1 MEYVIYCDE
10 SDSVG
15 QYYGNFYGGLLVRS
29 TDIEVAVRA
38 LEAKKAELNLEREL
52 KWQRVTSNYLD
63 KYLEFSELLFD
74 LIANDTLKV
83 RVMFTQNI
91 HRTGRYDDYRRENK
105 YFLLYYQFI
114 KHAFGL
120 RYSPTQD
127 IGARVRVY
135 LDKMPDTREKVESF
149 KNHLESL
156 NKNSSLRQNK
166 ILFQKEQI
174 AEIDSRHHV
183 LAQSLDIILGAMQF
197 RLNDKHLEKPEG
209 KLIRGKR
216 TIAKEK
222 LYKYINERIR
232 EIHPGF
238 NIGVSTG
245 TKGEVSNRWHHPYRH
260 WLFVPAG
267 SEVDVSKG
275 KKNK

>member
-10 SDSVG
+10 SDADG

-29 TDIEVAVRA
+29 PDLEKAVSA
-38 LEAKKAELNLEREL
+38 LEAKKAELNLLREL
-52 KWQRVTSNYLD
+52 KWQRVTANYLE
-63 KYLEFSELLFD
+63 KYLGFSELLFD
-74 LIANDTLKV
+74 LIADDMLKI

-91 HRTGRYDDYRRENK
+91 HRTSQYDEYRREYK

-120 RYSPTQD
+120 QYSSCHD
-127 IGARVRVY
+127 KRARVRVY

-149 KNHLESL
+149 KDHLASL
-156 NKNSSLRQNK
+156 NKNRSLHRNR

-174 AEIDSRHHV
+174 AEIDSKHHI

-197 RLNDKHLEKPEG
+197 RLNDKHLDKPEG
-209 KLIRGKR
+209 QRTRGKR

-222 LYKYINERIR
+222 LYKYINKRIR
-232 EIHPGF
+232 EIQPGF

-245 TKGEVSNRWHHPYRH
+245 TKGEIGNRWHHPYRH
-260 WLFVPAG
+260 WLFVPHGA
-267 SEVDVSKG
+267 EIDTSKG
-275 KKNK
+275 KRKK